1 MQAVRSM
8 PVFDTHKAVKA
19 LCHAGFDDTQAEAV
33 VEQINEAVNENVAT
47 KTDLDRFAT
56 KEDFERFATKEDL
69 ERFATRDDLT
79 RFATR
84 DDLERW
90 ADKFA
95 TKEDVERW
103 ADKFAT
109 KEDVERWADK
119 FATKEDVERWAGKF
133 ATKEDVLKLELRM
146 NEKFDKFTG
155 SLLRYA
161 LGIVG
166 LAVALTKAL
175 DFVVG

>member
-69 ERFATRDDLT
+69 ERFATK
-79 RFATR
+79 

-103 ADKFAT
+103 AD
-109 KEDVERWADK
+109 
-119 FATKEDVERWAGKF
+119 KF